1 MDKRDGYLAG
11 VIAGASMLVSQYAF
25 DIDFGPFIWG
35 IALMTLGFAVAYI
48 VTPKDSAPSD
58 D

>member
-1 MDKRDGYLAG
+1 MGKRDGYLAG
-11 VIAGASMLVSQYAF
+11 VIAGASMVVSQYVF
-25 DIDFGPFIWG
+25 DIELGPFIWG

-48 VTPKDSAPSD
+48 VTPKQSAPSD